1 METRTVQG
9 RSVNGLPDPEIL
21 SPELDSVQ
29 GSGDKSR
36 LLRENPIH
44 KILIITE
51 GKMEWMRNLS
61 WIVTAVALF
70 VISLSGAAF
79 GKDPAP
85 PKKTPDLLN
94 KGKKIFE
101 QTCAPCHGSKGD
113 GKGPAG
119 AVLKP
124 PPTDFQKPLKE
135 WPYTKGDLQK
145 LFEVI
150 SKGIPN
156 SSMVAWTQY
165 SEQERWALTFTVM
178 EFAASPAKK
187 GK

>member
-1 METRTVQG
+1 MKIK
-9 RSVNGLPDPEIL
+9 RSHWVVIVCSFLIL
-21 SPELDSVQ
+21 SPLGPV
-29 GSGDKSR
+29 
-36 LLRENPIH
+36 
-44 KILIITE
+44 
-51 GKMEWMRNLS
+51 M
-61 WIVTAVALF
+61 
-70 VISLSGAAF
+70 

-85 PKKTPDLLN
+85 PKKTPELMG

-124 PPTDFQKPLKE
+124 PPTNFQKPLKE
-135 WPYTKGDLQK
+135 WPNTKGNPEK
-145 LFEVI
+145 IFGVI

-165 SEQERWALTFTVM
+165 SEQERWALAYTVM
-178 EFAASPAKK
+178 EFASPTA
-187 GK
+187 GKTK

>member
-1 METRTVQG
+1 MER
-9 RSVNGLPDPEIL
+9 
-21 SPELDSVQ
+21 
-29 GSGDKSR
+29 
-36 LLRENPIH
+36 
-44 KILIITE
+44 
-51 GKMEWMRNLS
+51 MRNLS
-61 WIVTAVALF
+61 CVVIAVTLF
-70 VISLSGAAF
+70 FVSLLGTAF
-79 GKDPAP
+79 GKDAAP

-124 PPTDFQKPLKE
+124 PPTNFTLPLKD

-145 LFEVI
+145 VFEVI
-150 SKGIPN
+150 TKGIPN

-165 SEQERWALTFTVM
+165 SEQERWALTYTTM
-178 EFAASPAKK
+178 EFAARPGKK
-187 GK
+187 

>member
-1 METRTVQG
+1 MRKLKRWQWVMIVG
-9 RSVNGLPDPEIL
+9 SFFIL
-21 SPELDSVQ
+21 SSL
-29 GSGDKSR
+29 G
-36 LLRENPIH
+36 
-44 KILIITE
+44 
-51 GKMEWMRNLS
+51 
-61 WIVTAVALF
+61 TAQ
-70 VISLSGAAF
+70 

-85 PKKTPDLLN
+85 PKKTPELLN

-135 WPYTKGDLQK
+135 WPNTKGNFEK
-145 LFEVI
+145 IFEVI

-165 SEQERWALTFTVM
+165 SEQERWALAYTVV
-178 EFAASPAKK
+178 EFAARPA
-187 GK
+187 GKAK

>member
-1 METRTVQG
+1 MERM
-9 RSVNGLPDPEIL
+9 
-21 SPELDSVQ
+21 
-29 GSGDKSR
+29 K
-36 LLRENPIH
+36 H
-44 KILIITE
+44 
-51 GKMEWMRNLS
+51 LS
-61 WIVTAVALF
+61 WNVIAVTLF
-70 VISLSGAAF
+70 VVSLSGAAF
-79 GKDPAP
+79 GRDSAP

-124 PPTDFQKPLKE
+124 PPNDFQKPLKE
-135 WPYTKGDLQK
+135 WPYTKGDPQK
-145 LFEVI
+145 IFETI

-156 SSMVAWTQY
+156 SSMVAWAQY
-165 SEQERWALTFTVM
+165 SEQERWALTYIVM
-178 EFAASPAKK
+178 EFAASPTKK